1 MTTPRRRAFV
11 SIAATVITLTLALGA
26 CAGAPS
32 RLISG
37 GQMATDRRALT
48 IRFDNMAPERVH
60 VYLIGPQRAWF
71 LGRVEA
77 DAVVHLEIPDAALT
91 EGSTMVRLVALA
103 GERVTLEAARRAS
116 ALTVAQP
123 ATAILSQRWRF
134 SRGELVSL
142 RR

>member
-1 MTTPRRRAFV
+1 MQMTTPRRRAFV
-11 SIAATVITLTLALGA
+11 SIAATIITLALGA
-26 CAGAPS
+26 CASAPS
-32 RLISG
+32 RPMSG
-37 GQMATDRRALT
+37 GHMATDTRALT
-48 IRFDNMAPERVH
+48 IGFDNMARERVH

-77 DAVVHLEIPDAALT
+77 EAVVRLRIPDAALT

-116 ALTVAQP
+116 ALTAAQP
-123 ATAILSQRWRF
+123 ASAILSQRWKF
-134 SRGELVSL
+134 ARGELVAL

>member
-11 SIAATVITLTLALGA
+11 SIAATVITLALGA
-26 CAGAPS
+26 CATAPL
-32 RLISG
+32 RPVSG
-37 GQMATDRRALT
+37 GQMATDTRALT
-48 IRFDNMAPERVH
+48 LSFDNMAHERVH
-60 VYLIGPQRAWF
+60 VYLISPQRAWF

-77 DAVVHLEIPDAALT
+77 DAVVRLQIPDAALT

-116 ALTVAQP
+116 ALTAAQP
-123 ATAILSQRWRF
+123 ASAILSQRWKF
-134 SRGELVSL
+134 ARGELVAL